1 MVKYAPRK
9 VYIRESGGYV
19 ELSYTE
25 FCRCRE
31 SDQTY
36 MDKLFI
42 PIQGCLLEVVREQ
55 YTDFYRDKE
64 RWRYL
69 QKLDTKNRLL
79 SLDGFTDSEGNPLD
93 FITDE
98 ACVLLTQKR
107 NEKDYEFEIE
117 VSLMIDSDR
126 LFEDSRPTYT
136 NIRKYVFD
144 KYGVKLQLKDIADVK
159 RDYGMKMKVNKHLIK
174 GDEPVR
180 RKCTPNKRKYIIEAL
195 KYYHAI

>member
-1 MVKYAPRK
+1 MKTILIIYW
-9 VYIRESGGYV
+9 SQTGN
-19 ELSYTE
+19 TE
-25 FCRCRE
+25 A
-31 SDQTY
+31 
-36 MDKLFI
+36 MAHAI
-42 PIQGCLLEVVREQ
+42 AQGIEEEGNQAKLLEVSEAEPEILKKANVFALGCPAMGGEVLEE
-55 YTDFYRDKE
+55 DEMEPFV
-64 RWRYL
+64 
-69 QKLDTKNRLL
+69 TK
-79 SLDGFTDSEGNPLD
+79 S
-93 FITDE
+93 E

-144 KYGVKLQLKDIADVK
+144 KYGIKLQLKDIADVK